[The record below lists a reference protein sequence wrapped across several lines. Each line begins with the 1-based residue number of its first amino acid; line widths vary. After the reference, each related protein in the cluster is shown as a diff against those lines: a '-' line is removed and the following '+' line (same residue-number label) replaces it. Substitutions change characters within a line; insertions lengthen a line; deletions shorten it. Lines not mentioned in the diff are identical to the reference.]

1 MAYFELMQK
10 SNIEPNNVT
19 YTTLIHMYSK
29 ISMRKAVQIYRFMVR
44 KGIKPTST
52 TNHIMLNAYAWIAE
66 KKLIGLEKRRERK
79 MQTNTGE
86 NAYFNNNNNNYRNN
100 FRSQKNE

>member
-1 MAYFELMQK
+1 MEYFELMQK

-66 KKLIGLEKRRERK
+66 KKLIGLEKRKERK
-79 MQTNTGE
+79 MQTNRE
-86 NAYFNNNNNNYRNN
+86 NQYFNNRNN
-100 FRSQKNE
+100 FRSQNNEKNE

>member
-1 MAYFELMQK
+1 MEYFELMQK

-79 MQTNTGE
+79 MQTNRE
-86 NAYFNNNNNNYRNN
+86 NQYFNNRNN
-100 FRSQKNE
+100 FRSQNNEKNE